1 MNFTRNL
8 LGALVA
14 ASTLAASASAFA
26 IDAPAADGGWAC
38 GAVTFSAAASD
49 CYGSIAPPPNDS
61 LEQVNAI
68 IAAEGWGAPFS
79 VQYKDNNSGVGTDT
93 SFIDAVG
100 LSNSGGYVTFA
111 QAFTGPL
118 VLTLKLGQAWSAYYF
133 AEGVDAG
140 KLTYT
145 VNLSKTNGLGLSHA
159 SLFATVPAVPEPQTY
174 ALMLAGMGAIGFM
187 ARRRK
192 QTV

>member
-1 MNFTRNL
+1 MNISRNL
-8 LGALVA
+8 IGALVA
-14 ASTLAASASAFA
+14 VSTLAASASSFA
-26 IDAPAADGGWAC
+26 VNAPVADGGWAC
-38 GAVTFSAAASD
+38 GAVSFSSAATD
-49 CYGSIAPPPNDS
+49 CYGSIAPPPNDD
-61 LEQVNAI
+61 LTQVNAI
-68 IAAEGWGAPFS
+68 IGAEGWGSPFS
-79 VQYKDNNSGVGTDT
+79 IQYKDENSAVGTTT

-133 AEGVDAG
+133 ADGVAAG
-140 KLTYT
+140 NLAYT
-145 VNLSKTNGLGLSHA
+145 VNLANTSGLGLSHA
-159 SLFATVPAVPEPQTY
+159 SLFTNVPAVPEPQTY

-192 QTV
+192 PAA

>member
-1 MNFTRNL
+1 MNISRKL
-8 LGALVA
+8 LVALAA

-26 IDAPAADGGWAC
+26 IDAPVADGGWDC
-38 GAVTFSAAASD
+38 GAVTFAGATPD

-61 LEQVNAI
+61 LDQVNAI
-68 IAAEGWGAPFS
+68 IAAQGWGAPFS

-100 LSNSGGYVTFA
+100 VTNDGGYVTFS
-111 QAFTGPL
+111 QTFTTPL

-140 KLTYT
+140 QLTYT
-145 VNLSKTNGLGLSHA
+145 VNLTRTAGLGLSHA
-159 SLFATVPAVPEPQTY
+159 SLFATVPAVPEPHTY

-192 QTV
+192 HAV

>member
-1 MNFTRNL
+1 MNFSRNV
-8 LGALVA
+8 LGALIAV
-14 ASTLAASASAFA
+14 STLAASGSSFA
-26 IDAPAADGGWAC
+26 VNAPVADGSWAC

-49 CYGSIAPPPNDS
+49 CYGSIAPPPNDD
-61 LEQVNAI
+61 LTQVNAI

-79 VQYKDNNSGVGTDT
+79 IQYKDNSSAVGTTT

-111 QAFTGPL
+111 QAFSSPL

-133 AEGVDAG
+133 ADGVAAG
-140 KLTYT
+140 NLAYT
-145 VNLSKTNGLGLSHA
+145 VNLANTSGLGLSHA
-159 SLFATVPAVPEPQTY
+159 SLFTNVPAVPEPQTY

-192 QTV
+192 PAA